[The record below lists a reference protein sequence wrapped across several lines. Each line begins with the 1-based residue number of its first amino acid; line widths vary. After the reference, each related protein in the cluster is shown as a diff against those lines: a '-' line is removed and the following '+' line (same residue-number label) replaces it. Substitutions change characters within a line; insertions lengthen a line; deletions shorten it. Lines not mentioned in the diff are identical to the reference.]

1 VCRVAQPRW
10 RCQLVGDVLQVLT
23 KRSKSIRADVAPQD
37 DLAIRRHGDNQVGK
51 LKAAVL
57 LALADECVSL
67 AKDVLKDSGL
77 LLYGLCR
84 SLRTSP
90 LVCRLPV

>member
-1 VCRVAQPRW
+1 
-10 RCQLVGDVLQVLT
+10 
-23 KRSKSIRADVAPQD
+23 
-37 DLAIRRHGDNQVGK
+37 VGK

-77 LLYGLCR
+77 LLYALCR